1 MASKL
6 SVLKMLKYLFST
18 NLKVGYAGTVEGA
31 IVEFDKETF
40 KKLFPNLAKE
50 LESNEN
56 KVAINSVRTDIKT
69 GERASTERFA
79 HYMPDV
85 IDFIRRCDTEEQAKE
100 IIDYMEKRGEIEKQY
115 AKKLRRQLREKGVR
129 SFGPKKE
136 ENYYLKHG
144 EQR

>member
-1 MASKL
+1 M
-6 SVLKMLKYLFST
+6 
-18 NLKVGYAGTVEGA
+18 
-31 IVEFDKETF
+31 EFDKETF

-50 LESNEN
+50 LDSDEH
-56 KVAINSVRTDIKT
+56 KVAINSVRTNIKT
-69 GERASTERFA
+69 GENASTERFA

-115 AKKLRRQLREKGVR
+115 AKKLRRQLKEKGVR